1 MAAVLACGEGAV
13 LSHRS
18 AAMLWRMLEPRR
30 SVPHVTVKNRNGR
43 ASRKGLRLHR
53 SSTLPTSE
61 TTHQLNIPVTK
72 PARTLDDLRRAG
84 PASEYRRALRQA
96 EFRRLPVGDAPGSA
110 RTRSDLEA
118 RFLAFCRRHHLPMPE
133 VNAKV
138 GPYTVDFLWRAERVI
153 VETDSYRTHGGQV
166 AFEEDRERD
175 LWLAGNGYEAVRITD
190 RRLDTDPSAV
200 AASLRAVVLSRR

>member
-96 EFRRLPVGDAPGSA
+96 EFRRLPVGDAPGTAPAATWRPASSPSA
-110 RTRSDLEA
+110 AATTCPSPKSTPRSAPTRSTSSGE
-118 RFLAFCRRHHLPMPE
+118 
-133 VNAKV
+133 
-138 GPYTVDFLWRAERVI
+138 
-153 VETDSYRTHGGQV
+153 
-166 AFEEDRERD
+166 
-175 LWLAGNGYEAVRITD
+175 
-190 RRLDTDPSAV
+190 PSE
-200 AASLRAVVLSRR
+200 S